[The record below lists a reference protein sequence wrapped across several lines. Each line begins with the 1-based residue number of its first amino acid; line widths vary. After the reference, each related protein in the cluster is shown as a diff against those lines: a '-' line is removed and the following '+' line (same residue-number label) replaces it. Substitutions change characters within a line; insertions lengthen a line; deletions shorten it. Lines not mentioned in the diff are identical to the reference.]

1 MKILLVDLYSNS
13 VESRKWFS
21 NVKSTIEKVIS
32 ECSRVS
38 PDTFSLSICDL
49 QTVSDY
55 VYDPN
60 LGYYSKESLTKFNM
74 TDIIVISGECSNL
87 PFQVWVRP
95 IRILFNMAKRT
106 NKHMF
111 CIGMGF

>member
-13 VESRKWFS
+13 IESCNWFT
-21 NVKSTIEKVIS
+21 NVKTTIEKVIQ

-38 PDTFSLSICDL
+38 PDTFNLRICDL
-49 QTVSDY
+49 ETVQEY

-60 LGYYSKESLTKFNM
+60 LGYYSKESLNKFNM
-74 TDIIVISGECSNL
+74 TDIIVISGECSYL
-87 PFQVWVRP
+87 PFLVRVRP
-95 IRILFNMAKRT
+95 IRILFNMAKWT